1 MVSQMKEI
9 IFVTSNKGKIASAQK
24 ELENIVVLPYNAELI
39 EPRGDDIKEIAKEK
53 VLQAYDLVKRPC
65 IALDSGFFIKAL
77 NGFPRAYVNHALDTI
92 GLKGILKLMEDQDDR
107 YCEFREC
114 VAYYDGTSMKFFE
127 SKCFGTLSHAIKGTD
142 KINKWSILWHI
153 YIPDGFNKTL
163 AEFNEEDFIKY
174 NRLETSSSLRSFAT
188 WYNGI

>member
-1 MVSQMKEI
+1 MTEI

-92 GLKGILKLMEDQDDR
+92 GLKGILKLMENQNNR

-174 NRLETSSSLRSFAT
+174 NRLEKSSSLRSFAT

>member
-153 YIPDGFNKTL
+153 YIPNGFNKTL

-174 NRLETSSSLRSFAT
+174 KYLEKSSSLRSFAT

>member
-1 MVSQMKEI
+1 MKEI

-92 GLKGILKLMEDQDDR
+92 GLNGILKLMEDQDDR

-114 VAYYDGTSMKFFE
+114 VAYYDGMSMKFFE
-127 SKCFGTLSHAIKGTD
+127 SKCFGTLSTSIQGTD

-153 YIPDGFNKTL
+153 YIPNGFSKTL
-163 AEFNEEDFIKY
+163 AEFNEEDFVKY
-174 NRLETSSSLRSFAT
+174 KHLEKSSSLRSFAT

>member
-1 MVSQMKEI
+1 MVLQMKEI

-24 ELENIVVLPYNAELI
+24 ELENIIVLPYNAELI